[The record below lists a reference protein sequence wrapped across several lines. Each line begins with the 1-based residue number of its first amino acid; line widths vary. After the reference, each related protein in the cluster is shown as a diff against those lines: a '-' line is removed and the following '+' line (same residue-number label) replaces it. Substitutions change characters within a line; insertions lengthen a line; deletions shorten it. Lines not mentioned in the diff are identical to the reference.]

1 MKRLVRVALA
11 AAAAIGAG
19 GGHAQTYPAKA
30 VRIVAAYP
38 AGGSVDIVA
47 RMVGQRLTETMGRT
61 FVIDNRSGASGN
73 IGTEHVAK
81 SAPDGYTLL
90 MDSAAALAQRSERFH
105 AVHQGRARAPSENR
119 QGIRHQARVSML
131 YT

>member
-81 SAPDGYTLL
+81 SAPTAIRCSWAAPLRSRSGAKDFTQFIRDELAL
-90 MDSAAALAQRSERFH
+90 HQKIVKASA
-105 AVHQGRARAPSENR
+105 
-119 QGIRHQARVSML
+119 IRPE
-131 YT
+131 